1 MVIAVKSAPGRR
13 ASLPSSVSMAA
24 IRDDGLLWLI
34 CQARLVGESEP
45 VIASSY
51 VITPSR

>member
-1 MVIAVKSAPGRR
+1 
-13 ASLPSSVSMAA
+13 MAA
-24 IRDDGLLWLI
+24 TRDDGLLWLI

-45 VIASSY
+45 IIASSY